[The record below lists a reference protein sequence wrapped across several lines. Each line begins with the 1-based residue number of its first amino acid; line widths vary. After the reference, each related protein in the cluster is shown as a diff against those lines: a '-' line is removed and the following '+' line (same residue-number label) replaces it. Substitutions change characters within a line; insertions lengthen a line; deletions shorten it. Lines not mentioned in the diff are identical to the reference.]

1 MPQWQQVVLII
12 VGFGALIIAL
22 YCLFFMVPVKRFWE
36 RINSL
41 GGGIE
46 GVESHVA
53 GVHDEIAGRLAGLEE
68 TIGEQITQ
76 SREAAQ
82 NRLERLAKDSRES
95 QRELERL
102 RKDVQALQAGLR
114 QAGSD
119 DMKVNRSLESLAK
132 QLQQLRGDF
141 DALDVELRESVRQ
154 LVSDSFNTVE
164 STVLS
169 ALDAVQEEILYGAS
183 EPSSRPP
190 KGLEP
195 RQKPDRRPPAGFG
208 GAERSPGDKIIPM
221 EPLFAGLH
229 RNEKAAEPEKEEEST
244 AEESVPDEKAETP
257 KAGGKKGRKAKK
269 RKKSKK
275 KT

>member
-53 GVHDEIAGRLAGLEE
+53 GVHDEIAGRLAALEE
-68 TIGEQITQ
+68 ATREQIAENREAVQ
-76 SREAAQ
+76 SR
-82 NRLERLAKDSRES
+82 LDRLAKDSHES

-119 DMKVNRSLESLAK
+119 NMKVNRSLESLAK

-183 EPSSRPP
+183 EPSSRPTKVLP
-190 KGLEP
+190 P
-195 RQKPDRRPPAGFG
+195 RQKPERRPPSGLSTV
-208 GAERSPGDKIIPM
+208 ERGPGDKIIPM

-229 RNEKAAEPEKEEEST
+229 PNGEKPPPEEEQST
-244 AEESVPDEKAETP
+244 AEESAPDEKAETP
-257 KAGGKKGRKAKK
+257 KAGSKKRTK
-269 RKKSKK
+269 RKKGQKK

>member
-53 GVHDEIAGRLAGLEE
+53 GVHDEIAGRLAALEE
-68 TIGEQITQ
+68 ATREQIAEN
-76 SREAAQ
+76 REAAQ
-82 NRLERLAKDSRES
+82 SRLERLAKDSRES
-95 QRELERL
+95 QRELDRL

-119 DMKVNRSLESLAK
+119 DMKVGRSLESLAK

-183 EPSSRPP
+183 EPSSRST
-190 KGLEP
+190 KALQP
-195 RQKPDRRPPAGFG
+195 RQKPDRRPPSGFG
-208 GAERSPGDKIIPM
+208 GAERSPGDKIIPI

-229 RNEKAAEPEKEEEST
+229 PNEEVAEPEKEESSG
-244 AEESVPDEKAETP
+244 EESVPDEKAETP
-257 KAGGKKGRKAKK
+257 KGGGKK
-269 RKKSKK
+269 RKKRKKGKK